1 MAIRYIDFNRLEV
14 YEAGAVLLTL
24 LAYPREN
31 KQEDEQRGRL
41 HESLCACA
49 LRARYETDPD
59 WATSPQLVK
68 PIYAFQSKTAC
79 NRGLRQLKRRLRD
92 RMIAA
97 RMAYPFLKESET
109 GEPPELPTSI
119 KRLSINA
126 MSELVLDDADY
137 SEPENVETRIW
148 RPSLPVIHLASAV
161 HGYLHRDAKI
171 EALGLGPLLTNRGV
185 IEYVIRNAEYS
196 ESLVAHS
203 PRLRAHTDKLI
214 KLRLR

>member
-1 MAIRYIDFNRLEV
+1 VAIRYIDFNRLDV

-79 NRGLRQLKRRLRD
+79 NRGLKQFKRRLRD

-97 RMAYPFLKESET
+97 RMAYPFLKEAET
-109 GEPPELPTSI
+109 GRATRAPHQYKT
-119 KRLSINA
+119 A
-126 MSELVLDDADY
+126 LDQC
-137 SEPENVETRIW
+137 
-148 RPSLPVIHLASAV
+148 H
-161 HGYLHRDAKI
+161 
-171 EALGLGPLLTNRGV
+171 
-185 IEYVIRNAEYS
+185 IRTC
-196 ESLVAHS
+196 
-203 PRLRAHTDKLI
+203 PR
-214 KLRLR
+214 